1 MSFLAPLAF
10 LGALIAIPILLL
22 YMLRLR
28 RREVLIS
35 STFLWRQIVQDKEAN
50 TPWQRLRRNLL
61 LLLQLLILAL
71 LVLALARPFIT
82 VPTFGGQQTALLID
96 ATASMNAIDETDGLS
111 RFEMAKR
118 RALEVIDTLSAG
130 SVVTV
135 IRVGTLPEVAASYT
149 SDRTQLQAAI
159 NQLQP
164 GTGEGD
170 WLAAL
175 TLAAAGGANAEEFN
189 IVIISDGGL
198 GEETNLPAIAIPGE
212 IRLIAVG
219 QSADNIAISALA
231 ARNLPGEPPQLFA
244 QLTNYGAVDAEVIFS
259 LRVDD
264 DPIPLVSERY
274 VVPAN
279 GMQSIVS
286 TDALNQAFEVLQA
299 EITLSVN
306 NQANDYL
313 SLDNQAW
320 SITRDSGDR
329 TVLVVTAGNLFLE
342 QVLRSIPGVT
352 FFTAEP
358 GSPLPTQ
365 TYDLYI
371 FDNTLPIDAEL
382 PNSDMLIIN
391 PPSSTALFTLGAESD
406 QTENIQLA
414 AGDERLAFVDFT
426 NVNILKFRPIEAI
439 GAWGTPLITAQG
451 GTLLLAGETA
461 GKQIAVL
468 PFNLRDSDLPL
479 QITYPILMT
488 NLLNW
493 FTPSEVLVSDGTL
506 NIGDEV
512 VIRPPL
518 EANIMRITMPSG
530 VVQDYTIERNTLIF
544 SETDAPGIYTLEV
557 FNNSELLQAET
568 FAVNLFSPSESNI
581 APRTVTIGGT
591 VISAEIEEELGQREF
606 WNWIAL
612 AALLML
618 LIEWYV
624 YHRQLQIPTLLN
636 PSRQV
641 VRPRRV

>member
-10 LGALIAIPILLL
+10 LGALVAIPIILL

-35 STFLWRQIVQDKEAN
+35 STFLWQQVVQDKEAN

-61 LLLQLLILAL
+61 LFLQLIILAL

-96 ATASMNAIDETDGLS
+96 ATASMNALDEADGLS

-118 RALEVIDTLSAG
+118 RALEVINTLSAG

-135 IRVGTLPEVAASYT
+135 IRVGTLPEVVTSYT
-149 SDRTQLQAAI
+149 SDRTQLQNAI
-159 NQLQP
+159 TQLQP

-175 TLAAAGGANAEEFN
+175 TLAAAGGISAEEFN
-189 IVIISDGGL
+189 IVIVSDGGL
-198 GEETNLPAIAIPGE
+198 GEETDLPAISIPGD
-212 IRLIAVG
+212 IRLISVG

-231 ARNLPGEPPQLFA
+231 ARSLPGESPQLFA
-244 QLTNYGAVDAEVIFS
+244 QLTNYGSVDAEVIFS

-274 VVPAN
+274 LVPAN
-279 GMQSIVS
+279 GIQSIVS

-320 SITRDSGDR
+320 SITRDAGDR
-329 TVLVVTAGNLFLE
+329 SVLVVTAGNLFLE

-352 FFTAEP
+352 FFIAEP

-371 FDNTLPIDAEL
+371 FDNTLPAVL

-391 PPSSTALFTLGAESD
+391 PPSSTALFTLGEESD
-406 QTENIQLA
+406 QTANIQLA
-414 AGDERLAFVDFT
+414 TEDERLAFVDFT
-426 NVNILKFRPIEAI
+426 NVNILKFRPIEPI
-439 GAWGTPLITAQG
+439 GAWGTPLIRAQG
-451 GTLLLAGETA
+451 GTLLLAGET
-461 GKQIAVL
+461 GGNQIAVL

-493 FTPSEVLVSDGTL
+493 FTPSAVLVSDGTL

-518 EANIMRITMPSG
+518 EANIMRITLPNG
-530 VVQDYTIERNTLIF
+530 VTQDYGIERNTVIF
-544 SETDAPGIYTLEV
+544 SETNAPGIYTLEV
-557 FNNSELLQAET
+557 FNNSELLRSET
-568 FAVNLFSPSESNI
+568 FAVNLFSPNESEI
-581 APRTVTIGGT
+581 APRMVTIGGT
-591 VISAEIEEELGQREF
+591 VITAEAEEELGQREF
-606 WNWIAL
+606 WSWIAL
-612 AALLML
+612 AALVML

-636 PSRQV
+636 PSRRV
-641 VRPRRV
+641 MRPRRV